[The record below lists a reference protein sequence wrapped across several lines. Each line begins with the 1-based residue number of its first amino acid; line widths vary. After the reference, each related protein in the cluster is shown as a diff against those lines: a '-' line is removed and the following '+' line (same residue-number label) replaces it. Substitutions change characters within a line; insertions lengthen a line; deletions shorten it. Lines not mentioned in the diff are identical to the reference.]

1 MKTRSPLA
9 NPFYVALLL
18 AAAVF
23 CITCCAYAFWLGGVF
38 DRGGWQEHPLV
49 SFLRHRGERLLLIE
63 LVVVAVLT
71 GASLAT
77 DDWWRTR
84 GLSAPATAST
94 SPPKRPAQDS
104 ATQTTRPSLESDA
117 ASLIAGSNNPRK
129 EP

>member
-49 SFLRHRGERLLLIE
+49 DFLRRRGERLLLME
-63 LVVVAVLT
+63 LIVVAVLT

-77 DDWWRTR
+77 DNWWRTR
-84 GLSAPATAST
+84 GLSRSTTAST
-94 SPPKRPAQDS
+94 PPSKSPAQDS
-104 ATQTTRPSLESDA
+104 APQTTPTLESDA
-117 ASLIAGSNNPRK
+117 ATVVTGSNPPRK